1 MLRRA
6 RSRADASEC
15 EGAAA
20 LRELREDEGA
30 ERFLRRGGP
39 AFDGAG
45 HGDLRRHDAGGL
57 GMLEAE
63 ALDIGVVSA
72 IAGPAALE
80 VTFTGDGGH
89 AGGLM
94 MRGRC
99 GRVGGRGACMQLRAL
114 PAAQRLAQPWRGLAC
129 SAAATCCR
137 QRA

>member
-1 MLRRA
+1 VLRRA

-57 GMLEAE
+57 GMLEADGPQQSLTSGPLAFE
-63 ALDIGVVSA
+63 GLVQQRCEFRLRVAAGV
-72 IAGPAALE
+72 
-80 VTFTGDGGH
+80 
-89 AGGLM
+89 
-94 MRGRC
+94 RN
-99 GRVGGRGACMQLRAL
+99 VGGIAEVAVGINQPPARPVLRVAGT
-114 PAAQRLAQPWRGLAC
+114 RIR
-129 SAAATCCR
+129 
-137 QRA
+137 